1 MNTPGLRGRTALMVP
16 VAVALLAGLD
26 AALVLLGLPA
36 PVTTQRLPDVHGALM
51 VLGFVGALVALE
63 RAVAVGRL
71 LGYAAPALLGLGGLL
86 LLSPLPLVAG
96 RVAQLGGTVVL
107 VGLYRAVWRRQPA
120 AAVAVQ
126 GLGALMA
133 VGAAVLWLGDVP
145 VPRLVPWWVGFLV
158 LTVAGERLELLRVAA
173 PPPVAER
180 GVVGAALAFPVA
192 AALALLWPTAGYA
205 ALGVALLVLVGFLV
219 RYDVARRTARA
230 TGLPRFMAVAMLAG
244 YGWLGVAGTLWL
256 VGGPQL
262 AGPGYDAVLHA
273 VFLGFVISMVMAH
286 APVILPAV
294 LRRPLPYRPLMY
306 GPLVALHVTLAL
318 RVAVGDARD
327 LPVVV
332 QVGGVGNILAVLA
345 FPVVAALSARA
356 ARRPRPGPATADGHP
371 DRPVAVTADPAT
383 GLPTTATGADE
394 TPDDDRAPSR
404 PPAARQRAQAGAPGR
419 PDPAEVTA

>member
-1 MNTPGLRGRTALMVP
+1 MNTPGLRGRTVLLVP

-71 LGYAAPALLGLGGLL
+71 LGYAAPALLGIGGLL
-86 LLSPLPLVAG
+86 LLSPLPVVAG
-96 RVAQLGGTVVL
+96 RAAQLGGAVAL
-107 VGLYRAVWRRQPA
+107 VGLYGAVWRRQAA

-126 GLGALMA
+126 GLGALLA
-133 VGAAVLWLGDVP
+133 VGSAVLWLGDVP

-158 LTVAGERLELLRVAA
+158 LTVAGERLELMRVAA

-192 AALALLWPTAGYA
+192 AAVALLWPAVGYA
-205 ALGVALLVLVGFLV
+205 ALGGALLVLVGFLV
-219 RYDVARRTARA
+219 RYDVARRTVRA

-244 YGWLGVAGTLWL
+244 YAWLAVAGASWL
-256 VGGPQL
+256 VAGPLL
-262 AGPGYDAVLHA
+262 AGSGYDAVLHS
-273 VFLGFVISMVMAH
+273 VFLGFVLSMVMAH

-306 GPLVALHVTLAL
+306 GPLVALHLTLAL

-332 QVGGVGNILAVLA
+332 QVGGVGNIVAVLA
-345 FPVVAALSARA
+345 FPVVAVLSARA
-356 ARRPRPGPATADGHP
+356 ARRTRRRPAAGDGST
-371 DRPVAVTADPAT
+371 DRPAAVPADPAA
-383 GLPTTATGADE
+383 GLSTTSRAGE
-394 TPDDDRAPSR
+394 T
-404 PPAARQRAQAGAPGR
+404 AAVNA
-419 PDPAEVTA
+419 

>member
-1 MNTPGLRGRTALMVP
+1 MNTPGLRGRTVLLVP

-36 PVTTQRLPDVHGALM
+36 PVSTQRLPDVHGALM

-71 LGYAAPALLGLGGLL
+71 LGYAAPALLGVGGLL
-86 LLSPLPLVAG
+86 LLSPLPLAAG
-96 RVAQLGGTVVL
+96 RAAQLGGAVAL
-107 VGLYRAVWRRQPA
+107 VGLYGAVWRRQAA

-133 VGAAVLWLGDVP
+133 VGSAVLWLGDVP

-158 LTVAGERLELLRVAA
+158 LTVAGERLELMRVAA

-180 GVVGAALAFPVA
+180 GVVGASLAFPVA
-192 AALALLWPTAGYA
+192 AALALLWPAVGYA
-205 ALGVALLVLVGFLV
+205 ALGVVLLVLVAFLV
-219 RYDVARRTARA
+219 RYDVARRTVRA

-244 YGWLGVAGTLWL
+244 YAWLAVAGALWL

-306 GPLVALHVTLAL
+306 GPLVALHLTLAL

-345 FPVVAALSARA
+345 FPVVAVLSARA
-356 ARRPRPGPATADGHP
+356 ARRPRPGPTPDVGHP
-371 DRPVAVTADPAT
+371 DRPAAVPADRAA
-383 GLPTTATGADE
+383 GLPTTTSRVDETVDEAADE
-394 TPDDDRAPSR
+394 T
-404 PPAARQRAQAGAPGR
+404 
-419 PDPAEVTA
+419 AEVTA

>member
-1 MNTPGLRGRTALMVP
+1 MVP

-36 PVTTQRLPDVHGALM
+36 PVTTDRLPDVHGALM

-63 RAVAVGRL
+63 RAVAVGRP
-71 LGYAAPALLGLGGLL
+71 LGYLSPALLGVGGLL
-86 LLSPLPLVAG
+86 LLTPLPLAAG
-96 RVAQLGGTVVL
+96 RAAQLGGTLAL
-107 VGLYRAVWRRQPA
+107 VGLYGVVWRRQAA

-126 GLGALMA
+126 GLAALLA
-133 VGAAVLWLGDVP
+133 VGSAVLWLGDVP

-158 LTVAGERLELLRVAA
+158 LTVAGERLELMRVAA

-192 AALALLWPTAGYA
+192 AAVALLAPGVGYA
-205 ALGVALLVLVGFLV
+205 LLGATLLVLVGFLV
-219 RYDVARRTARA
+219 RYDVARRTVRA

-244 YGWLGVAGTLWL
+244 YAWLAVAGGLWL
-256 VGGPQL
+256 LRGPLL

-273 VFLGFVISMVMAH
+273 VFLGFVFSMVMAH

-294 LRRPLPYRPLMY
+294 LRRPLPYRAAMY
-306 GPLVALHVTLAL
+306 GPLVALHVTLAV

-345 FPVVAALSARA
+345 FPVVAVLSARA
-356 ARRPRPGPATADGHP
+356 AARAKAASGRARTAARAADEPAAAPTDGGVGAPTDRPAAAPADAAAGPPGPA
-371 DRPVAVTADPAT
+371 DPA
-383 GLPTTATGADE
+383 GPATTA
-394 TPDDDRAPSR
+394 APVVV
-404 PPAARQRAQAGAPGR
+404 AAG
-419 PDPAEVTA
+419 EVTA